1 MVLAPFAASAS
12 SVLTGT
18 EWAKHD
24 RPMRLIAFVC
34 VLAAVS
40 ASAQT
45 PGAAAFRVYEKGAL
59 VGSVNTSVERTPEGW
74 RIRGSSRIAGS
85 IPVVIPNLDLYYDAA
100 WAGRFMTIEMKAPD
114 DAIVHV
120 AVVGGTTRT
129 DIVRST
135 EARFQSSSVSPDT
148 IFVPDRAFGAYEA
161 VAARLARSAQ
171 GLDLPIFIPPLGET
185 RASVDRVSSD
195 QFRTARGP
203 ITARHYSMTELR
215 QRPTPVEIWVA
226 SGRLIRLDLPRAS
239 ISIVRSDILPQQP

>member
-1 MVLAPFAASAS
+1 MLQ
-12 SVLTGT
+12 SVNARRLDWTGPP
-18 EWAKHD
+18 EHD
-24 RPMRLIAFVC
+24 CRVRLIACAC

-40 ASAQT
+40 VSAQT

-74 RIRGSSRIAGS
+74 RIRGSSRISGS
-85 IPVVIPNLDLYYDAA
+85 IPVMIPNLDLYYDSA
-100 WAGRFMTIEMKAPD
+100 WAGRFMTLEMKAPD

-161 VAARLARSAQ
+161 VAARLARAAA
-171 GLDLPIFIPPLGET
+171 GMDLPIYIPPLGET
-185 RASVDRVSSD
+185 RARVDRVSSD

-203 ITARHYSMTELR
+203 ITARHYSMTEIR

-226 SGRLIRLDLPRAS
+226 SGRLIRLDLPRTS
-239 ISIVRSDILPQQP
+239 ISIVRSDILP

>member
-1 MVLAPFAASAS
+1 V
-12 SVLTGT
+12 V
-18 EWAKHD
+18 
-24 RPMRLIAFVC
+24 RLIACAC

-40 ASAQT
+40 VSAQT

-74 RIRGSSRIAGS
+74 RIRGSSRISGS
-85 IPVVIPNLDLYYDAA
+85 IPVMIPNLDLYYDAA
-100 WAGRFMTIEMKAPD
+100 WAGRFMTLEMKAPD

-161 VAARLARSAQ
+161 VAARLARAVP

-185 RASVDRVSSD
+185 RTQIEKISSD
-195 QFRTARGP
+195 RFTTTRGP
-203 ITARHYSMTELR
+203 ITAERYAMTELR
-215 QRPTPVEIWVA
+215 QRPTPVDIWVA
-226 SGRLIRLDLPRAS
+226 GGRMVRLDLPQAS